1 MQHRR
6 ISIALFCILSSYEIA
21 AISAQTGAGSV
32 PATTN
37 VRGSQ
42 SPRVRAD
49 RSVEFSFKA
58 PNATKVE
65 IAGGDGLGKGPF
77 AMTKSGDGIWRI
89 TLPPAVPGFHYYWFV
104 VDGVQVNDPGSHT
117 YIGYGRETGGIEI
130 PSEDSGFYE
139 PKQVPHG
146 DVREKWYFSKVTGD
160 WRRAYVYTPPGYDAS
175 GTTRYPVLLLQHGSG
190 EDETGW
196 VRQGHMNFILDNLI
210 AAGSAKP
217 MIVVMDRGY
226 AIRAS
231 PDSDAHGPSSSPPDM
246 AQAFNAFGDVIL
258 NDLIPAIDS
267 SYRTM
272 PGREHRAMA
281 GLSMGG
287 MQTLQ
292 IGLHH
297 LDRFAYLGSFS
308 GPIRTTGG
316 TPGGPMAAFDP
327 KTAYDGALA
336 DPAAFNKQV
345 KLLWM
350 GAGTEEKQIHD
361 GIRTAVDALNASG
374 VKTAFVESPG
384 TAHEWQTWRRH
395 LRDFAPLL
403 FR

>member
-1 MQHRR
+1 MQRCQ
-6 ISIALFCILSSYEIA
+6 SIALFS
-21 AISAQTGAGSV
+21 ISFLTAMSVMNAQNGAGSI
-32 PATTN
+32 PATSN
-37 VRGSQ
+37 VRGAQ
-42 SPRVRAD
+42 TPRIRPD
-49 RSVEFSFKA
+49 RSIEFSFKA
-58 PNATKVE
+58 PNASKVE

-77 AMTKSGDGIWRI
+77 AMTKGADGIWRV
-89 TLPPAVPGFHYYWFV
+89 TVPPAVAGFHYYWFV
-104 VDGVQVNDPGSHT
+104 VDGVQVNDPGSYT
-117 YIGYGRETGGIEI
+117 YIGYGRETGGIEV
-130 PSEDSGFYE
+130 PSEDSAFYQ
-139 PKQVPHG
+139 PQQVPHG

-160 WRRAYVYTPPGYDAS
+160 WRRAYVYTPPGYDANRA
-175 GTTRYPVLLLQHGSG
+175 TRYPVLILQHGSG

-210 AAGSAKP
+210 AAGTAKP

-226 AIRAS
+226 ATRAAAA
-231 PDSDAHGPSSSPPDM
+231 DDAT
-246 AQAFNAFGDVIL
+246 AFGDVIL
-258 NDLIPAIDS
+258 NDLIPAIDA
-267 SYRTM
+267 SYRTQ
-272 PGREHRAMA
+272 PDRDHRAMA

-297 LDRFAYLGSFS
+297 LDQFAYLGSFS
-308 GPIRTTGG
+308 GPIRTGA
-316 TPGGPMAAFDP
+316 GPNSPFDP

-336 DPAAFNKQV
+336 NAPAFNKKV

-350 GAGTEEKQIHD
+350 GAGTEETQIHD
-361 GIRTAVDALNASG
+361 GIKGAVDALNASG
-374 VKTAFVESPG
+374 IKTVFVESPG

>member
-1 MQHRR
+1 MPRH
-6 ISIALFCILSSYEIA
+6 SLAIALTCVSFLQTTKTM
-21 AISAQTGAGSV
+21 SAQQGSGSQ

-37 VRGSQ
+37 VRDSQ

-49 RSVEFSFKA
+49 RSIEFSFKA
-58 PNATKVE
+58 PTATKVGV
-65 IAGGDGLGKGPF
+65 AGGDGLGKGPF
-77 AMTKSGDGIWRI
+77 AMTKGEDGIWRV
-89 TLPPAVPGFHYYWFV
+89 TTPPAVPGFHYYWFV
-104 VDGVQVNDPGSHT
+104 VDAVQVNDPGTHT
-117 YIGYGRETGGIEI
+117 YIGYGRETGGIEV
-130 PSEDSGFYE
+130 PSEESAFYE

-146 DVREKWYFSKVTGD
+146 DIREKWYFSKVTGA
-160 WRRAYVYTPPGYDAS
+160 WRRAYVYTPPSYDAS
-175 GTTRYPVLLLQHGSG
+175 GTTRFPVLILQHGSG

-196 VRQGHMNFILDNLI
+196 VRQGHMNFILDNLF
-210 AAGSAKP
+210 AGNAAKP

-226 AIRAS
+226 ARS
-231 PDSDAHGPSSSPPDM
+231 GSSSSPPDM
-246 AQAFNAFGDVIL
+246 AQAFNTFGDVIL
-258 NDLIPAIDS
+258 NDLIPAIDA
-267 SYRTM
+267 SYRTV
-272 PGREHRAMA
+272 PDREHRALA

-297 LDRFAYLGSFS
+297 LDRFSYLGSFS
-308 GPIRTTGG
+308 GPIRAGAEMPAG
-316 TPGGPMAAFDP
+316 SNAGFDP

-336 DPAAFNKQV
+336 NAADFNKKV

-361 GIRTAVDALNASG
+361 GIKVAVDALNASG
-374 VKTAFVESPG
+374 VKTVFVESPG

>member
-1 MQHRR
+1 M
-6 ISIALFCILSSYEIA
+6 
-21 AISAQTGAGSV
+21 SAQQATDSV
-32 PATTN
+32 PASTN
-37 VRGSQ
+37 VRSSQ
-42 SPRVRAD
+42 SPRVHAD
-49 RSVEFSFKA
+49 RSLEFSFKA
-58 PNATKVE
+58 PNAAKVE
-65 IAGGDGLGKGPF
+65 VAGGDGLGKGPF
-77 AMTKSGDGIWRI
+77 SMTKGIDGLWRA
-89 TLPPAVPGFHYYWFV
+89 TTPPAVPGFHYYWFV

-117 YIGYGRETGGIEI
+117 YVGYGRETGGIEV
-130 PSEDSGFYE
+130 PSEESAFYQ

-146 DVREKWYFSKVTGD
+146 DVREKWYFSQVTGD
-160 WRRAYVYTPPGYDAS
+160 WRRAYVYTPPTYDANN
-175 GTTRYPVLLLQHGSG
+175 TTRFPVLILQHGSG

-210 AAGSAKP
+210 AAGTAKP

-226 AIRAS
+226 ATRPNA
-231 PDSDAHGPSSSPPDM
+231 PTPSDMTAG
-246 AQAFNAFGDVIL
+246 FNAFGDVIL

-267 SYRTM
+267 SYRTI
-272 PGREHRAMA
+272 PDREHRAMA

-308 GPIRTTGG
+308 GPIRADA
-316 TPGGPMAAFDP
+316 GPNAAFDP

-336 DPAAFNKQV
+336 DPEAFNKKV

-350 GAGTEEKQIHD
+350 GAGTEEKPIHD
-361 GIRTAVDALNASG
+361 GIKAAVDALHASG
-374 VKTAFVESPG
+374 VKVMFLESPG

-395 LRDFAPLL
+395 LRDFTPLL

>member
-1 MQHRR
+1 MLSVAVPPSAARR
-6 ISIALFCILSSYEIA
+6 FRKRKRNVA
-21 AISAQTGAGSV
+21 APFV
-32 PATTN
+32 N

-42 SPRVRAD
+42 TPRIRAD
-49 RSVEFSFKA
+49 RSIEFSFKA

-65 IAGGDGLGKGPF
+65 VAGGDGLGKGPF
-77 AMTKSGDGIWRI
+77 AMTKGDDDIWRV
-89 TLPPAVPGFHYYWFV
+89 TTRPAVPGFHYYWFV
-104 VDGVQVNDPGSHT
+104 VDGVQVNDPGSYT
-117 YIGYGRETGGIEI
+117 YIGYGKETGGIEV
-130 PSEDSGFYE
+130 PSEESAFYQ

-160 WRRAYVYTPPGYDAS
+160 WRRAYVYTPPSYEGN
-175 GTTRYPVLLLQHGSG
+175 GTIRYPVLILQHGSG

-210 AAGSAKP
+210 AAGTAKP

-226 AIRAS
+226 AARAAVANHAS
-231 PDSDAHGPSSSPPDM
+231 VPRLPPPDM
-246 AQAFNAFGDVIL
+246 TQAFNAFGDVIL
-258 NDLIPAIDS
+258 NDLIPVIDS
-267 SYRTM
+267 SYRTI
-272 PGREHRAMA
+272 PDREHRAVA

-287 MQTLQ
+287 MQTLH
-292 IGLHH
+292 IALHH
-297 LDRFAYLGSFS
+297 LDRFAYIGSFS
-308 GPIRTTGG
+308 GPIRTGAG
-316 TPGGPMAAFDP
+316 LPGGPNAAFDP

-336 DPAAFNKQV
+336 DRVAFNKQV
-345 KLLWM
+345 KLFWM

-361 GIRTAVDALNASG
+361 GIKVAVDALNASG
-374 VKTAFVESPG
+374 VKTTFVESPG